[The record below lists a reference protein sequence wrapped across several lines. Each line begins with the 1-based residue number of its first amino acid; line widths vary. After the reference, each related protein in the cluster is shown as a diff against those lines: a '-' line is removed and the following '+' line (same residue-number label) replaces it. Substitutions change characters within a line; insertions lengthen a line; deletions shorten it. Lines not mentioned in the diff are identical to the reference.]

1 MPPILDRIT
10 IDPEVCMGLPTIRGL
25 RITVAFIL
33 KQLASG
39 MAVSDILHA
48 YHELEDED
56 VRQAVKYAAWPT
68 GNASAPQYSVRPPH
82 LST

>member
-1 MPPILDRIT
+1 MLPTLDRIT

-39 MAVSDILHA
+39 MTVSDILQA
-48 YHELEDED
+48 YPELEDED
-56 VRQAVKYAAWPT
+56 VRQAVQYAAWLAGEATRPLPT
-68 GNASAPQYSVRPPH
+68 VGRGRG
-82 LST
+82 